1 MADRVSVD
9 FKVDSVVYR
18 VSGLAKWFYN
28 DADVRKHTGADLTDE
43 ADLSADTVIDRK
55 VMYQRALVK
64 MVAKLAPNSALP
76 GTNAAQSNR
85 TRQYRF
91 WCHPE
96 FVREAEKN
104 LPGTNVDPSLL
115 PGNYKIQK
123 VFLPVDSNVA

>member
-9 FKVDSVVYR
+9 FKVDQVVYR

-28 DADVRKHTGADLTDE
+28 DADVRKHTGSELTDE
-43 ADLSADTVIDRK
+43 AALGEETVIDRK
-55 VMYQRALVK
+55 VMYQRNLVK
-64 MVAKLAPNSALP
+64 MVAKLAPDGVIS
-76 GTNAAQSNR
+76 GNAAQSER